1 MNVFNKLLLL
11 LLSCASGG
19 LNAATAIT
27 VPYGSPEDQ
36 KPPTMTLAYE
46 HPSAKA
52 TMIVI
57 LGGEGRV
64 GIHEKTKDTKT
75 QSALMVKLLSEDGFS
90 AKPINVIIFDSPLH
104 LNPVSLRYSN
114 EHLDRIRSAIMFY
127 QSKYRL
133 PIILFGHSNGS
144 LSVTEYLNKNI
155 QSPGISALV
164 LSASKSDI
172 VIKQPLSLPVMFLHH
187 VDDQCRLTPFYAA
200 NRNFE
205 KLKSVNT
212 HFTGL
217 GVVKGG
223 DASGDPCR
231 DGRHMFLGAYEEAA
245 HLLSEFINNH
255 VIR

>member
-19 LNAATAIT
+19 LSAATAIT

-64 GIHEKTKDTKT
+64 GIHEKTKDAKT
-75 QSALMVKLLSEDGFS
+75 QSA
-90 AKPINVIIFDSPLH
+90 
-104 LNPVSLRYSN
+104 
-114 EHLDRIRSAIMFY
+114 
-127 QSKYRL
+127 
-133 PIILFGHSNGS
+133 ILFGHSNGS
-144 LSVTEYLNKNI
+144 ISVTEYLNKNI

-187 VDDQCRLTPFYAA
+187 VDDKCRLTPFYAA